1 MTTTMLA
8 PVTIRLDAAYDLRA
22 AGLPTREAAG
32 LRRAYAAAVEMIC
45 ADHAESRVIDAD
57 EHGIG
62 CDAEWA
68 EEFGLWQAAHDC
80 CVREDGEW
88 GVSLTTVAKT
98 RASLNAWRQ
107 KSGI

>member
-8 PVTIRLDAAYDLRA
+8 PVTIRLDAAHDLRA
-22 AGLPTREAAG
+22 AGLPASEAAG
-32 LRRAYAAAVEMIC
+32 LRRAYAAALEMIC
-45 ADHAESRVIDAD
+45 VDHAEAKVAGTD
-57 EHGIG
+57 EAGVG

-80 CVREDGEW
+80 CVREDGDW
-88 GVSLTTVAKT
+88 GVCLTTVAKT
-98 RASLNAWRQ
+98 RSSLNAWRL